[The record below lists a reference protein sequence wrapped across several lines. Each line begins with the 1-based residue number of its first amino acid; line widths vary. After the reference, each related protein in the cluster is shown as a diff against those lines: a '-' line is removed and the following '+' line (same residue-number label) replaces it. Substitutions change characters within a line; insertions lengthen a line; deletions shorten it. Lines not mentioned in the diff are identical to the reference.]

1 MSNSIVGMDFVVSPE
16 RLATE
21 LKTALAEERLVSET
35 HLSSLETLR
44 TEYLCLQQAHGKLK
58 SDSESLKSR
67 LGHLQQ
73 TAREAL
79 GRGEAERGTLL
90 EEIQAL
96 RANQLTPERIE
107 ILKTD
112 IAEGIEGAAL
122 EKLDRASGESDQL
135 RQELSKI
142 R

>member
-1 MSNSIVGMDFVVSPE
+1 MAD
-16 RLATE
+16 RLAAE

-44 TEYLCLQQAHGKLK
+44 TEFLYLQQAHGKIN
-58 SDSESLKSR
+58 SENDNLRSR

-107 ILKTD
+107 MLKTD
-112 IAEGIEGAAL
+112 IAEGIEGVAQDKL
-122 EKLDRASGESDQL
+122 ERISSESDQL